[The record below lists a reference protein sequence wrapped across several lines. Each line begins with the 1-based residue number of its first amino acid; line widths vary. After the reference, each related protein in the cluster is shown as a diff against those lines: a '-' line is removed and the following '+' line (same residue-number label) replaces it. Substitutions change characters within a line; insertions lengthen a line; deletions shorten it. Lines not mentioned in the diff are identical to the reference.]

1 MMMFSFERANLS
13 ARVTWLSLVGLVLVP
28 LLVAGGFLWATWNSD
43 SRLDKV
49 EAAVINLD
57 EPVKLDGQLVPLG
70 RQLAGGLVSGGE
82 ASTDSNFTW
91 VLTDQQDA
99 ADGLMSGKYSAAVTI
114 PEDFSARATSFSKSE
129 SDQIEPAEIIVEIS
143 QIRGIADTA
152 VGQSIA
158 AAATNALNNELT
170 EQYLENIYVGFNTTG
185 KQFRTVA
192 KAADDLSAGTTQLA
206 DGLGESAV
214 GADQLADGLSQLDN
228 GADQLSTG
236 ATKLSNGVSQL
247 STGVGRLSDGLDDL
261 ADGTAQL
268 PKQARQLAQGTEQ
281 LAGGT
286 DELATGA
293 SKLAEGAE
301 QFADGTAH
309 NASGTKTYARG
320 VHDFSDGLSQ
330 YTAGVSGLASG
341 LGTYS
346 DAMSQMAEDGLPA
359 SVCPEQLTAIQGGC
373 EAFQAG
379 VRAGAGAAVQG
390 LNQPSEERGLL
401 AGARQL
407 ASTSTSLTDG
417 AHRLATGADRL
428 AAGAAKLDT
437 GAQQIA
443 GGVEGLATGAV
454 ELATG
459 AAQLANGTDRLADGM
474 KPLAAGIS
482 GASTGAARLA
492 SGTPQLAAGASQL
505 ADGASQLAEGTHQS
519 ASGARQLSGGL
530 TRLSEG
536 GDELADGTKELA
548 DGLAKGAKQVP
559 TYDKTTR
566 TKLAEVVSTPVTS
579 ERPDWLFADIANTT
593 FLAIIALWLGGLASF
608 IVLRPVPSR
617 VLASMKPS
625 WWLAAEAM
633 APAAAIAVVQ
643 AIALSAVLQVLLDL
657 RAGQV
662 VALLGLLSLAGVA
675 FVALNQAL
683 VAWFGGVGRFIS
695 VAIVVLS
702 AATAI
707 TSAVPSALNSLLPFL
722 PPTPALEGAR
732 AIASDGTGLAA
743 DTGLLLAWLGL
754 GAAAVVIAVARRRM
768 LPATALAHAV

>member
-1 MMMFSFERANLS
+1 MMIPFERANLS
-13 ARVTWLSLVGLVLVP
+13 SRVTLLSLVGLVLVP
-28 LLVAGGFLWATWNSD
+28 LLIAGGFLWATWNSD

-57 EPVKLDGQLVPLG
+57 EPVKLNGQLVPLG

-82 ASTDSNFTW
+82 ASVESNFTW
-91 VLTDQQDA
+91 VITDQQDA
-99 ADGLMSGKYSAAVTI
+99 AAGMASGKYSAAVTI

-129 SDQIEPAEIIVEIS
+129 SDQIEPAEISVEIS
-143 QIRGIADTA
+143 PIRGIADTA

-185 KQFRTVA
+185 KRFRTVA
-192 KAADDLSAGTTQLA
+192 RAADDLSQGTTQLT

-214 GADQLADGLSQLDN
+214 GADQLADGLGQLDN
-228 GADQLSTG
+228 GAHQLSTG
-236 ATKLSNGVSQL
+236 ATQLSNGVSQL
-247 STGVGRLSDGLDDL
+247 STGVGRLSNGLDDL

-268 PKQARQLAQGTEQ
+268 PKQTRQLAKGTQQ

-293 SKLAEGAE
+293 TKLAKGAE
-301 QFADGTAH
+301 QFTNGTSV
-309 NASGTKTYARG
+309 NASGTKTYASG
-320 VHDFSDGLSQ
+320 VHDFSDGLSR

-346 DAMSQMAEDGLPA
+346 DAMSQIAENGLPA
-359 SVCPEQLTAIQGGC
+359 SACPEELADISGGC

-379 VRAGAGAAVQG
+379 VRAGAGAAIQG
-390 LNQPSEERGLL
+390 LNRPSEDSGLL
-401 AGARQL
+401 GAARQL
-407 ASTSTSLTDG
+407 ASNSTSLSSG
-417 AHRLATGADRL
+417 ADRLATGADGL

-437 GAQQIA
+437 GARRIA
-443 GGVEGLATGAV
+443 AGVDGLATGAG

-459 AAQLANGTDRLADGM
+459 AGQLADGTDRLADGM

-492 SGTPQLAAGASQL
+492 SGIPQLAAGASQIADGTTQL
-505 ADGASQLAEGTHQS
+505 ADGTDQS

-536 GDELADGTKELA
+536 GKKLADGTKELA
-548 DGLAKGAKQVP
+548 DGLATGANQVP
-559 TYDKTTR
+559 TYDETTR

-593 FLAIIALWLGGLASF
+593 FLAIIALWLGGLGSF
-608 IVLRPVPSR
+608 IVLRAVPSR
-617 VLASMKPS
+617 ALASMKPS
-625 WWLAAEAM
+625 WWLAGEAM

-643 AIALSAVLQVLLDL
+643 AIALSVVLQVLLDL

-683 VAWFGGVGRFIS
+683 VAWFGGIGRFIS

-702 AATAI
+702 AAAAI
-707 TSAVPSALNSLLPFL
+707 TSAVPSALTSLVPLLPL
-722 PPTPALEGAR
+722 TPALEGAR
-732 AIASDGTGLAA
+732 AIASDGTGLPGATA
-743 DTGLLLAWLGL
+743 VLFAWFAL
-754 GAAAVVIAVARRRM
+754 GAAAAVVAVARRRM
-768 LPATALAHAV
+768 LPAAALAHAG

>member
-1 MMMFSFERANLS
+1 MMVSFERADLS
-13 ARVTWLSLVGLVLVP
+13 PRVTWLSLVGLVLAP

-57 EPVKLDGQLVPLG
+57 EPVKLNGQLVPLG

-82 ASTDSNFTW
+82 ASIDSNFTW
-91 VLTDQQDA
+91 VITDPQDA
-99 ADGLMSGKYSAAVTI
+99 AAGMASGEYSAAVTI

-129 SDQIEPAEIIVEIS
+129 SDQIEPAEITVEIS
-143 QIRGIADTA
+143 SIRGIADTA

-158 AAATNALNNELT
+158 AAATNALNKELT
-170 EQYLENIYVGFNTTG
+170 ERYLENIYVGFNTTG

-192 KAADDLSAGTTQLA
+192 KAADDLSHGTTQLA

-214 GADQLADGLSQLDN
+214 GADQLADGLTELDN
-228 GADQLSTG
+228 GAHQLSTG
-236 ATKLSNGVSQL
+236 ATQLSNGVSQL
-247 STGVGRLSDGLDDL
+247 STGVGRLSKGLDDL

-268 PKQARQLAQGTEQ
+268 PKQTRQLAKGTQQ
-281 LAGGT
+281 LADGT
-286 DELATGA
+286 DDLATGA
-293 SKLAEGAE
+293 TKLAEGAE
-301 QFADGTAH
+301 QFTDGTAV
-309 NASGTKTYARG
+309 NASGTKSYARG

-330 YTAGVSGLASG
+330 YTAGVSGLAGG

-346 DAMSQMAEDGLPA
+346 DAMSQIAENGLPA
-359 SVCPEQLTAIQGGC
+359 SACPEQFADIPDGC

-390 LNQPSEERGLL
+390 LNQPSEESGLL
-401 AGARQL
+401 GAAGQL
-407 ASTSTSLTDG
+407 ASNSTSVSS
-417 AHRLATGADRL
+417 GADRLAVGADGL

-437 GAQQIA
+437 GARRIA
-443 GGVEGLATGAV
+443 SGVDGLATGAG

-459 AAQLANGTDRLADGM
+459 AGKLADGTDRLADGM

-492 SGTPQLAAGASQL
+492 SGMPQLAAGASQL
-505 ADGASQLAEGTHQS
+505 ADGTTKLADGTDQS
-519 ASGARQLSGGL
+519 ASGARQLSAGL
-530 TRLSEG
+530 TRLSQG

-548 DGLAKGAKQVP
+548 DGLAKGANQVP

-608 IVLRPVPSR
+608 IVLRPVPSQA
-617 VLASMKPS
+617 LASMKPS

-683 VAWFGGVGRFIS
+683 VAWFGGIGRFIS

-702 AATAI
+702 AAAAI
-707 TSAVPSALNSLLPFL
+707 TSAVPTALTSLVPFL
-722 PPTPALEGAR
+722 PLTPALEGAR
-732 AIASDGTGLAA
+732 AIASDGTGLPGATA
-743 DTGLLLAWLGL
+743 LLFAWLAL
-754 GAAAVVIAVARRRM
+754 GAAAAVVAVARRRM
-768 LPATALAHAV
+768 LPATALAHAG

>member
-1 MMMFSFERANLS
+1 MMISFERANLFS
-13 ARVTWLSLVGLVLVP
+13 RVTLLSLVGLVLVP
-28 LLVAGGFLWATWNSD
+28 LLIAGGFLWATWDSD

-57 EPVKLDGQLVPLG
+57 EPVKLNGQLVPLG
-70 RQLAGGLVSGGE
+70 RQLAGGLVSGGG
-82 ASTDSNFTW
+82 ASVDSNFTW
-91 VLTDQQDA
+91 VITDQQDA
-99 ADGLMSGKYSAAVTI
+99 AAGMASGKYSAAVTI
-114 PEDFSARATSFSKSE
+114 PEDFSARATSFTKSV
-129 SDQIEPAEIIVEIS
+129 SDQIEPAEISVEIS
-143 QIRGIADTA
+143 PIRGIADTA

-170 EQYLENIYVGFNTTG
+170 EQYLENIYVGFNTSG
-185 KQFRTVA
+185 KRFRTVA
-192 KAADDLSAGTTQLA
+192 KAADELSHGTTQLA
-206 DGLGESAV
+206 DGLGRSAV

-228 GADQLSTG
+228 GAYQLSTG
-236 ATKLSNGVSQL
+236 ATQLSNGVSQL
-247 STGVGRLSDGLDDL
+247 STGVGRLSNGLDDL
-261 ADGTAQL
+261 ADGTTQL
-268 PKQARQLAQGTEQ
+268 PKQTRQLAKGIQQ

-286 DELATGA
+286 DDLATGA
-293 SKLAEGAE
+293 TKLAEGAE
-301 QFADGTAH
+301 QFTDGTAV

-346 DAMSQMAEDGLPA
+346 DAMSQIAENGLPA
-359 SVCPEQLTAIQGGC
+359 SACPEELADISGGC

-390 LNQPSEERGLL
+390 LNRPSEDSGLSG
-401 AGARQL
+401 AARQL
-407 ASTSTSLTDG
+407 ASNSTSLSSG
-417 AHRLATGADRL
+417 ADRLATGADGL
-428 AAGAAKLDT
+428 AAGAAKLDI
-437 GAQQIA
+437 GARRIA
-443 GGVEGLATGAV
+443 AGVDGLATAAG

-459 AAQLANGTDRLADGM
+459 AGQLADGTDRLADGM

-492 SGTPQLAAGASQL
+492 SGISQLAAGASQIADGTTQL
-505 ADGASQLAEGTHQS
+505 ADGTDQS
-519 ASGARQLSGGL
+519 AGGARQLSGGL
-530 TRLSEG
+530 TRLSGG
-536 GDELADGTKELA
+536 GDKLADGTTELA
-548 DGLAKGAKQVP
+548 DGLAKGTNQVP

-617 VLASMKPS
+617 ALASMKPS

-633 APAAAIAVVQ
+633 APAATIAVVQ
-643 AIALSAVLQVLLDL
+643 AIALSAVLHVLLDL

-675 FVALNQAL
+675 FVALNQSL
-683 VAWFGGVGRFIS
+683 VAWFRGIGRFIS

-702 AATAI
+702 AAAAI
-707 TSAVPSALNSLLPFL
+707 TSAVPPVLTSLVPFL
-722 PPTPALEGAR
+722 PLTPALEGAR
-732 AIASDGTGLAA
+732 AIASDGTGLPGA
-743 DTGLLLAWLGL
+743 TGVLFAWFALGV
-754 GAAAVVIAVARRRM
+754 AAAVVAVARRRM
-768 LPATALAHAV
+768 LPPAALAHAG